1 MRPAVG
7 GGANDMELASTMGF
21 GAAPRNGGRRIAGR
35 DACPPEREEPPLS
48 GTSRIAAGRLANR
61 VDSADFFGGLGIVTI
76 GTMELDDPL
85 SIASADGD
93 CDTDFL

>member
-35 DACPPEREEPPLS
+35 DACPPEREESPLPDPFAFLHHSTDRVGRDDFS
-48 GTSRIAAGRLANR
+48 GTLH
-61 VDSADFFGGLGIVTI
+61 IVTI
-76 GTMELDDPL
+76 GTAELDDPL
-85 SIASADGD
+85 SVAPPNHNR
-93 CDTDFL
+93 DTTFS